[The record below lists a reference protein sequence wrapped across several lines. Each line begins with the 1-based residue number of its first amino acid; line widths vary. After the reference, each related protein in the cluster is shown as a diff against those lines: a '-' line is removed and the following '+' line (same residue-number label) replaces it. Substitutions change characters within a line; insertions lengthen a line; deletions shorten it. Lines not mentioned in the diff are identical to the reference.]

1 MNNEIQLKTENF
13 DSPFDILLFLLDNK
27 KIDMRKVI
35 LSDIIDEYLKLIENE
50 KKQNL
55 KVKVEFLAMATELL
69 EIKAYSVLSIDKKN
83 EKEQDLEKR
92 LYEYKIIKEIAKE
105 FAKREIVENISHNIE
120 GKKEKIK
127 AKNEYRIDKIDI
139 NFLEKIIKK
148 FDNISFEKEKIQIKF
163 EDLFTTKDAIIEIN
177 NKLSLVDKIK
187 FSELFGF
194 NFNKNRIVCFSSNI
208 RII

>member
-1 MNNEIQLKTENF
+1 
-13 DSPFDILLFLLDNK
+13 
-27 KIDMRKVI
+27 
-35 LSDIIDEYLKLIENE
+35 
-50 KKQNL
+50 
-55 KVKVEFLAMATELL
+55 MATELL

-194 NFNKNRIVCFSSNI
+194 NFNKNRIVCFFLAILELFKEGSIEIEILEEDFYI
-208 RII
+208 RRLKYV